1 MPPITASLASAPIGP
16 ADGSFTLRM
25 LLKFILPTSFQTPRQ
40 KILLK
45 GELTDI
51 LLASQ
56 R

>member
-1 MPPITASLASAPIGP
+1 MTASLASAPKGP

-25 LLKFILPTSFQTPRQ
+25 LLLKFILPTVFHTPQQ
-40 KILLK
+40 KLLLEDK
-45 GELTDI
+45 LTDV